1 MDKRGEKIMEPVL
14 IIRPEIALEDFLPIF
29 LSSSFVLLFG
39 LFYVAI
45 YTLVKM
51 EKLKSK
57 YMPFA
62 YMFWGLQ
69 TYCMYFFADKIQ
81 SNPFTMK
88 ALMVTM
94 VCYLILPHLYYF
106 LNLRS
111 EQRYEQ

>member
-1 MDKRGEKIMEPVL
+1 MEPIL
-14 IIRPEIALEDFLPIF
+14 IIRPEIALDDFLPVF

-51 EKLKSK
+51 ERFNKI

-62 YMFWGLQ
+62 YIFWALQ
-69 TYCMYFFADKIQ
+69 TYCMYYVADTIQ
-81 SNPFTMK
+81 SNDFTVK

-94 VCYLILPHLYYF
+94 VCYLILPHLYYY
-106 LNLRS
+106 LYSRS
-111 EQRYEQ
+111 VERYEQ

>member
-1 MDKRGEKIMEPVL
+1 MEPIL
-14 IIRPEIALEDFLPIF
+14 IIRPEIALDDFLPIF

-51 EKLKSK
+51 EKLKK
-57 YMPFA
+57 VYMPFA
-62 YMFWGLQ
+62 YIFWALQ
-69 TYCMYFFADKIQ
+69 TYCMYFVADKIQ
-81 SNPFTMK
+81 SNDFTIK

-94 VCYLILPHLYYF
+94 VCYLILPHLYYY
-106 LNLRS
+106 LNIRS